1 MIAFMPQL
9 LQSLDPFLFGR
20 VSNLPSLLTVLACLI
35 QVPRVR
41 LRACRFTFHNASV
54 NVEHG

>member
-1 MIAFMPQL
+1 MPQL

-35 QVPRVR
+35 
-41 LRACRFTFHNASV
+41 
-54 NVEHG
+54 